1 MNSRMTHHLRWVATT
16 VLLTVPIFFGNPF
29 AQTQPASDEGLRKA
43 FAAADENKDGVI
55 DVDEAV
61 GDAIYIFAALDKNK
75 DRYLTSDE
83 LPGYDTNRVKRA
95 DRDGDGRLSISEVVA
110 DRVWEFFECDT
121 NRNGVVT
128 FEEVRVYGVKVREA
142 RK

>member
-1 MNSRMTHHLRWVATT
+1 MNSRTTHARWWVGTT
-16 VLLTVPIFFGNPF
+16 VLLTVPIFFGNPL

-75 DRYLTSDE
+75 DRHLTSDE

-110 DRVWEFFECDT
+110 DRVWEFFEADGD
-121 NRNGVVT
+121 RNGTLT
-128 FEEVRVYGVKVREA
+128 FEEVRLYGVKVREA